1 MHRLKLQV
9 LKKITREL
17 KKKKSPESLLIFQ
30 YLYTFLGSIFREAD
44 IAGCRWDPGIHILKK
59 TPGDSNTDKAA
70 VKNRLRES
78 LAWWEIRKGNNSKK
92 GRQEFPR
99 DARVLELTE
108 LLYAKR

>member
-78 LAWWEIRKGNNSKK
+78 GGKYERVITQRKDAKN
-92 GRQEFPR
+92 FP
-99 DARVLELTE
+99 EMPGS
-108 LLYAKR
+108 